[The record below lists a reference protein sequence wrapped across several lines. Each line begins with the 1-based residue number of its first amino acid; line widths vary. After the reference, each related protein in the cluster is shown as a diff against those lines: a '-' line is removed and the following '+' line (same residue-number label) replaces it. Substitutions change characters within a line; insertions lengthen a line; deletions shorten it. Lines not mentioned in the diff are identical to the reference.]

1 MACSL
6 GDKSTKLGSKEKL
19 ISSPFSSSRIKPFA
33 LGGDPIQSSSSMVIL
48 DSGKSKAKE
57 ALTKAGV
64 SKDLLVA
71 TSKSLETPALVN
83 ASFAF
88 DLPESNMTMLELDW
102 IGSPPNA
109 NGFILELENGEEM
122 SFSLDPNFVDL
133 SPNEHAIC
141 QAVMEIRKPSTGI
154 VSARL
159 TLNGKP
165 ISNICKFYTK
175 NKKS

>member
-1 MACSL
+1 MNKFFFHLILFFLAMGLQVGCEFKNELIEHSL
-6 GDKSTKLGSKEKL
+6 ERLNWG
-19 ISSPFSSSRIKPFA
+19 
-33 LGGDPIQSSSSMVIL
+33 GGDEESRRVR
-48 DSGKSKAKE
+48 
-57 ALTKAGV
+57 
-64 SKDLLVA
+64 DLLVEELEKA

-88 DLPESNMTMLELDW
+88 ELPESNMTMLELDW

-109 NGFILELENGEEM
+109 NGFILELENGKKM
-122 SFSLDPNFVDL
+122 SFSLDPDFMLV

-141 QAVMEIRKPSTGI
+141 QAVMEIKKPVIEI

-165 ISNICKFYTK
+165 ISNICKFYSK
-175 NKKS
+175 NKEP

>member
-1 MACSL
+1 MKKHFL
-6 GDKSTKLGSKEKL
+6 RPILFFL
-19 ISSPFSSSRIKPFA
+19 A
-33 LGGDPIQSSSSMVIL
+33 LGLQFGCEFKNELIEHSLERLNWGGGDEESRRVR
-48 DSGKSKAKE
+48 
-57 ALTKAGV
+57 
-64 SKDLLVA
+64 DLLIEELEKA
-71 TSKSLETPALVN
+71 TSKSLKTPALVN

-88 DLPESNMTMLELDW
+88 ELPESNMSMLELDW

-109 NGFILELENGEEM
+109 NGFILELENGEQM
-122 SFSLDPNFVDL
+122 IFSLDPDFVDL

>member
-1 MACSL
+1 MKKHCL
-6 GDKSTKLGSKEKL
+6 RL
-19 ISSPFSSSRIKPFA
+19 ILLFLA
-33 LGGDPIQSSSSMVIL
+33 LGLHIGCEFKNELIEHSLERLNWGGGDEESRRVR
-48 DSGKSKAKE
+48 
-57 ALTKAGV
+57 
-64 SKDLLVA
+64 DLLIEELKQS
-71 TSKSLETPALVN
+71 TGKSLETPALVN

-88 DLPESNMTMLELDW
+88 DLPESNTTMLELDW
-102 IGSPPNA
+102 IASPPNA

-122 SFSLDPNFVDL
+122 SFSLDPDFVDL

-141 QAVMEIRKPSTGI
+141 QAVMEIKKPLMGI

>member
-1 MACSL
+1 MKKHFL
-6 GDKSTKLGSKEKL
+6 RPIIFFL
-19 ISSPFSSSRIKPFA
+19 A
-33 LGGDPIQSSSSMVIL
+33 LGLQFGCEFKNELIEHSLERLNWGGGDEESRRVR
-48 DSGKSKAKE
+48 
-57 ALTKAGV
+57 
-64 SKDLLVA
+64 DLLIEELEKA

-88 DLPESNMTMLELDW
+88 ELPESNMTMLELDW
-102 IGSPPNA
+102 IGPPPNA

-122 SFSLDPNFVDL
+122 SFSLDPNFVYL